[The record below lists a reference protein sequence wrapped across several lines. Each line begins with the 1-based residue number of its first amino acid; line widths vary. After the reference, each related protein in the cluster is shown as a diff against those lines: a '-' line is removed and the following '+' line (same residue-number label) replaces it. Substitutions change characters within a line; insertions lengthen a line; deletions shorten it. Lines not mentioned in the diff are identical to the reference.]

1 MSAPMADPA
10 QEAEFQKAL
19 LVAVG
24 LWSAVLPD
32 YHKPDIM
39 NVIVQCLPEEV
50 KGHQQQRRLTER

>member
-1 MSAPMADPA
+1 MADPA

-24 LWSAVLPD
+24 TWSAVLPD

-39 NVIVQCLPEEV
+39 NVIVQRLPEEV
-50 KGHQQQRRLTER
+50 RGQQQQHPLAEK